1 MTQPQRDFLE
11 DEFLTLSINGALQHS
26 STYKPT
32 AGKKDPETLQRELRT
47 GLCDIAARYS
57 SEVGEGQHLENIQEL
72 ARRVNKSCASFLNGD
87 HLRFGVAQ
95 KALNLYLKYL
105 WCVGK
110 TRIRVRGL
118 RFDEEL
124 VRKRAATEIDLHKQ
138 NNSRDK
144 STRNCEHILA
154 FSGQSGAEL
163 PFGQELMRLDP
174 PDTSQM
180 LKLHSTREQVCPK

>member
-110 TRIRVRGL
+110 TRIPPPHCPFDGTVLERL
-118 RFDEEL
+118 RFQDNWTDMDDVAIYLKWVRQAETARNDAKCESLAEWEL
-124 VRKRAATEIDLHKQ
+124 RAWNAAQPGGKAGCPRGG
-138 NNSRDK
+138 NSA
-144 STRNCEHILA
+144 SP
-154 FSGQSGAEL
+154 GG
-163 PFGQELMRLDP
+163 
-174 PDTSQM
+174 
-180 LKLHSTREQVCPK
+180 

>member
-1 MTQPQRDFLE
+1 MTQPQWDFLE

-32 AGKKDPETLQRELRT
+32 ARKKDPETLQRELRS

-57 SEVGEGQHLENIQEL
+57 SEVGEEEHLENIQEL

-95 KALNLYLKYL
+95 KALNLHLKYL

-110 TRIRVRGL
+110 TRIPPPHCPFDRTVLEKL
-118 RFDEEL
+118 RFQDNW
-124 VRKRAATEIDLHKQ
+124 TEVETMWPSIS
-138 NNSRDK
+138 NG
-144 STRNCEHILA
+144 
-154 FSGQSGAEL
+154 SGKPRQREMMQSVI
-163 PFGQELMRLDP
+163 R
-174 PDTSQM
+174 
-180 LKLHSTREQVCPK
+180 